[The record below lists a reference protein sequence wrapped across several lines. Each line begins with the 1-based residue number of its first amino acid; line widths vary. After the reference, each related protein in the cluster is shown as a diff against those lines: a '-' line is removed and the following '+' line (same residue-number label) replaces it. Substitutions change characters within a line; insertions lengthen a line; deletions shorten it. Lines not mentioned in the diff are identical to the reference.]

1 MATVR
6 LGVFKYLVIYEAEL
20 NKVNGVE
27 HMSGW
32 QFFGEDEIHPY
43 DREKSEDPY
52 RWQRKTEQRTNRR
65 KMAKNG

>member
-1 MATVR
+1 M
-6 LGVFKYLVIYEAEL
+6 IYEAEL

-27 HMSGW
+27 QSMSGW

-52 RWQRKTEQRTNRR
+52 REWQRKTEQRTNRR

>member
-1 MATVR
+1 
-6 LGVFKYLVIYEAEL
+6 
-20 NKVNGVE
+20 
-27 HMSGW
+27 MSGW

-52 RWQRKTEQRTNRR
+52 REWQRKTEQRTNRR